1 VDLRSPAER
10 RESARLLARAR
21 RALQHA
27 RRDDLVTNLDDNV
40 FTTTFR
46 PDVPLAA
53 QRILLRVLDLGAP
66 AAVFIAPPRYAS
78 P

>member
-1 VDLRSPAER
+1 M
-10 RESARLLARAR
+10 
-21 RALQHA
+21 
-27 RRDDLVTNLDDNV
+27 TNLADNV

-46 PDVPLAA
+46 PDVPVAA